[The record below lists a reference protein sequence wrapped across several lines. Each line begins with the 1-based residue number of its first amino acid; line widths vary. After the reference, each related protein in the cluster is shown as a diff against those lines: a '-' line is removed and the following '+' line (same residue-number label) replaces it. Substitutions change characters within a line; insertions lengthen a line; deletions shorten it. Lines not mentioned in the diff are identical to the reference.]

1 MKSLDSRKTFLIDS
15 YKELMESHPVILFC
29 HQNNL
34 MKNENAHFRQE
45 IGKLGGRL
53 TILRNSLFQVYL
65 RNAEKQ
71 DPASK
76 VLFSEQNWKQPLLP
90 LFKGPTALIAFSET
104 DPSQVSKVMKLLEKA
119 QDRLFVVG
127 AKVEKDAYDLKQLNA
142 FKALPNKAQLQSEI
156 LGILHVLSGAGLVQT
171 LEASS
176 NMLYLTLKSH
186 EDNIDPSKKKDDSKD
201 E

>member
-1 MKSLDSRKTFLIDS
+1 M
-15 YKELMESHPVILFC
+15 
-29 HQNNL
+29 
-34 MKNENAHFRQE
+34 
-45 IGKLGGRL
+45 
-53 TILRNSLFQVYL
+53 RNSLFQVYL